1 MYAKLRYLAVTL
13 GIVAFDQATK
23 YWAYTHLR
31 NNEDV
36 TVITS
41 CFKLSYVENRGIA
54 FGLFNNSHNTAKT
67 LVLSGISLLAVVL
80 VSYFILTTAP
90 YKRLLLVALTLILGG
105 IIGNMVDR
113 IHLQFVID
121 FLELYFGSYHWPNFN
136 IADAAIC
143 IGAGLLTID
152 ILTDKETVSE
162 NNVSASAPEGGN

>member
-1 MYAKLRYLAVTL
+1 MYAKLRYLLVTL

-23 YWAYTHLR
+23 YWAYSQLR

-36 TVITS
+36 TVIAK

-54 FGLFNNSHNTAKT
+54 FGILNNSNNNAKT
-67 LVLSGISLLAVVL
+67 FVLSGISLLAVAL
-80 VSYFILTTAP
+80 VGYFILTAARH
-90 YKRLLLVALTLILGG
+90 KRLLLVALALILGG
-105 IIGNMVDR
+105 IVGNMLDR

-143 IGAGLLTID
+143 IGASLLTID
-152 ILTDKETVSE
+152 ILTDKETVDE
-162 NNVSASAPEGGN
+162 NKVTVGAQEKGK